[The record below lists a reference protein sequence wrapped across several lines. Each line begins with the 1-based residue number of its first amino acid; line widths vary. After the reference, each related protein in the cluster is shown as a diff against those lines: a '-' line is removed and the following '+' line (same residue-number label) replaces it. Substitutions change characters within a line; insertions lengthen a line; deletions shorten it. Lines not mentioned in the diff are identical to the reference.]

1 MNWRL
6 AVCRLWYVVFLC
18 MIPVLLFAQ
27 EGGTIF
33 EFLPGKK
40 LFPLQTAD
48 GLAHQMSLSRVTE
61 NRDWIGV
68 IGASLPVLQADF
80 PDAKLQAGVAATTFN
95 RLIKTPGHLAVYTID
110 YKVDFPFDLQLSRL
124 TLRFAVGHISS
135 HFADDGI
142 EMLNKRSIQYVNDYV
157 TVGAGY
163 DLPLIGGTVYGI
175 INYIYHTVPVP
186 NRPWMLQVGADF
198 GNYPL
203 TGFARLYG
211 AFDVRVKQDVSWG
224 STQSYQVGVK
234 LFARDDLQLRFAYTL
249 RLGFEDRGQ
258 FYLNKETKNLYSVFL
273 DF

>member
-1 MNWRL
+1 MLRL
-6 AVCRLWYVVFLC
+6 PFL
-18 MIPVLLFAQ
+18 LLFTLAIPLLAQ
-27 EGGTIF
+27 EEKTLL

-61 NRDWIGV
+61 NRDWIGA
-68 IGASLPVLQADF
+68 IGASLPVVQVNL
-80 PDAKLQAGVAATTFN
+80 PDAKLQASVAATTFN

-157 TVGAGY
+157 TAGAGY
-163 DLPLIGGTVYGI
+163 DVPWIGGSVYGI
-175 INYIYHTVPVP
+175 VSYIYHTVPVSD
-186 NRPWMLQVGADF
+186 RPWLFQVGADV
-198 GNYPL
+198 GNYAIAD
-203 TGFARLYG
+203 FARLYG
-211 AFDVRVKQDVSWG
+211 AFDIRVKQDVSWG
-224 STQSYQVGVK
+224 STQSYQIGVK
-234 LFARDDLQLRFAYTL
+234 LFTQGDRQLRFAYTL

-258 FYLNKETKNLYSVFL
+258 FYLNKETKNMYSVFL